1 MKTYKIAAIPGDGI
15 GKEVIAAGL
24 AVLDVLAKRDGGF
37 WLEVQH
43 FDWGSD
49 YYKRH
54 GVMMPADGLAQI
66 KGADAIFFG
75 AVGAPDVPDH
85 VTLWGLR
92 LAICQPFD
100 QYANVRP
107 TRILPGIE
115 SPLRGVTAK
124 DLDWVIVRENSEGE
138 YAGQGGRSH
147 RGLPEEVATD
157 VAIFTRAGVARIM
170 RFAFALARSR
180 PRKLLT
186 VVTKSNAQR
195 HGMVMWDDIAA
206 EVAKEY
212 PDVSWDKMLVDAMT
226 VRMTLKPASLDT
238 IVATNLHADILS
250 DLASALAG
258 SIGVAPTANLN
269 PARTFPSMF
278 EPIHGSAF
286 DITGKGI
293 ANPVGTFWSAVMM
306 LEHLGEAKAAA
317 RLMRA
322 VERVTANKALHTP
335 DLGGSARTRGR
346 YGRGGR
352 GTARRQRLTP
362 AWRDGRPP
370 VIAVCAH
377 RTRLRWPCLN
387 PPPAGG
393 RARGAAS
400 PAGPRRSGRGRM
412 PPHMHHAARPRH
424 GPPRT
429 AACVAPAIPR
439 RSRQARRRIPR
450 WRALAAHSR

>member
-1 MKTYKIAAIPGDGI
+1 MQTHKIAAIPGDGI

-24 AVLDVLAKRDGGF
+24 RVLEASASRDGGF
-37 WLEVQH
+37 ALDIEH

-49 YYKRH
+49 RYKATGRL
-54 GVMMPADGLAQI
+54 MPEDGTDQLMAFDSI
-66 KGADAIFFG
+66 YFG

-85 VTLWGLR
+85 LTLWGLR

-115 SPLRGVTAK
+115 SPLRGVTAR

-147 RGLPEEVATD
+147 RGLPEEVATE
-157 VAIFTRAGVARIM
+157 VAIFTRAGVSRIM
-170 RFAFALARSR
+170 RFAFEMARSR

-195 HGMVMWDDIAA
+195 HGLVLWDDIAK
-206 EVAKEY
+206 EVSADF
-212 PDVSWDKMLVDAMT
+212 PDVTWDKMLVDAMT
-226 VRMTLKPASLDT
+226 VRMTLQPGSLET

-250 DLASALAG
+250 DLAAALAG
-258 SIGVAPTANLN
+258 SIGIAPTANLN
-269 PARTFPSMF
+269 PERRFPSMF

-306 LEHLGEAKAAA
+306 LEHLGEPAAAA

-322 VERVTANKALHTP
+322 IERITADNNLHTP
-335 DLGGSARTRGR
+335 DLGG
-346 YGRGGR
+346 
-352 GTARRQRLTP
+352 TATT
-362 AWRDGRPP
+362 DE
-370 VIAVCAH
+370 VTEAVCA
-377 RTRLRWPCLN
+377 
-387 PPPAGG
+387 
-393 RARGAAS
+393 
-400 PAGPRRSGRGRM
+400 
-412 PPHMHHAARPRH
+412 
-424 GPPRT
+424 
-429 AACVAPAIPR
+429 AI
-439 RSRQARRRIPR
+439 
-450 WRALAAHSR
+450 LGDNE